1 MARSLLRHALAT
13 LAALTLAACESATSS
28 TPLLDIAPDRTQYAP
43 GSEVNLTVRNLG
55 DQPVK
60 YTFCGRVI
68 QRLTATGWITTYGE
82 FILCAPP
89 QESLAPGALVTESME
104 LPANIPA
111 GTYRVYLPGIAS
123 HDEDEAAANRPSR
136 QSSKPFEVR
145 VLAAL
150 QAH

>member
-1 MARSLLRHALAT
+1 MARSIVRYA
-13 LAALTLAACESATSS
+13 LAALAALALAACESATSS
-28 TPLLDIAPDRTQYAP
+28 SPLLDITPDKTQYVA

-68 QRLTATGWITTYGE
+68 QRLTVTGWITTYGE
-82 FILCAPP
+82 LILCVPP

-111 GTYRVYLPGIAS
+111 GTYRVYLPGIAPQ
-123 HDEDEAAANRPSR
+123 DGDEAAANLPSR
-136 QSSKPFEVR
+136 RSSKPFEVR
-145 VLAAL
+145 APAAL